1 MVCAPDPPKIT
12 VPPVLVKVPLWVN
25 VPRISRL
32 LPEPVKLKL
41 APLPMVILFTT
52 AAVLICGAL
61 AVPEPMLTSVIPV
74 GTPPHQ
80 LDAVFHEL
88 LVAPS
93 HTPLERVVT
102 INESAFTDA
111 QLPLCTTARKAVGWL
126 IAGVVKLVVVLA
138 MVLQLLYGD
147 TELSQRMT
155 LPVWPARVKLEVL
168 PVHTGVLPPTVPP
181 VDTGLTV
188 TTVESALDDAHTP
201 LCTTARKAVLW
212 VKIPEV

>member
-1 MVCAPDPPKIT
+1 MVCAPDPPNIT

-32 LPEPVKLKL
+32 LPEPVKLKV

-61 AVPEPMLTSVIPV
+61 AVPELMVTSVVPV

-88 LVAPS
+88 LVAPN
-93 HTPLERVVT
+93 HTPLEMVFT

-111 QLPLCTTARKAVGWL
+111 QLPLCTTARNAVGWL
-126 IAGVVKLVVVLA
+126 MAEVVKPVVVLA
-138 MVLQLLYGD
+138 MVLQLLYGA
-147 TELSQRMT
+147 TALSQRII

-168 PVHTGVLPPTVPP
+168 PVHTGVLPLTLPAT
-181 VDTGLTV
+181 DSGLTV
-188 TTVESALDDAHTP
+188 TNVESALADAHTP